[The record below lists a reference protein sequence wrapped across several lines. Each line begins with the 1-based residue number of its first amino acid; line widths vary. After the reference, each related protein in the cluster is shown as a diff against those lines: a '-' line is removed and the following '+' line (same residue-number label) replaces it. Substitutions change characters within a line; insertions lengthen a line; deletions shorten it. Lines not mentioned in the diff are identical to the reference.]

1 MSAQPPKQQDRQAH
15 IRRYLQEESNRR
27 SELMFED
34 AEKQV
39 RDLRT
44 DCAQRKDVILAAS
57 RREFDSLEH
66 SVRISTV
73 GPAKREA
80 DVMTSRKMGEAVE
93 RILDQCLDRLRNYA
107 AGPVFPAAL
116 AALLTETVVQ
126 ARELLHA
133 VDLKSVQGRISVAP
147 QDVEVCRSLADQ
159 QGLACE
165 IVGDDS
171 VWGGVEFL
179 SADKRYHVRN
189 TLESRLARQE
199 SELRSVATKRIQ
211 HEVAKLAASAAP
223 PE

>member
-1 MSAQPPKQQDRQAH
+1 M
-15 IRRYLQEESNRR
+15 
-27 SELMFED
+27 
-34 AEKQV
+34 
-39 RDLRT
+39 
-44 DCAQRKDVILAAS
+44 LAAS
-57 RREFDSLEH
+57 GREFDSLEH

-93 RILDQCLDRLRNYA
+93 RILDQSRDRLRNYA
-107 AGPVFPAAL
+107 AGPVFSAAL
-116 AALLTETVVQ
+116 GALLTETVVQ

-179 SADKRYHVRN
+179 SADKRYRIRN

-199 SELRSVATKRIQ
+199 SELRAVATKRIQ
-211 HEVAKLAASAAP
+211 QEVAKLAASAAP